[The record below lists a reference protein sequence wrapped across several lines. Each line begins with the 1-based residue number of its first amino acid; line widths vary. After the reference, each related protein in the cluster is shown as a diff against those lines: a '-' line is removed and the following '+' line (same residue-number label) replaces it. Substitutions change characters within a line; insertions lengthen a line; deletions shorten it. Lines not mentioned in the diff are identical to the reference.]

1 MAANETQEKKVRV
14 GLMGKM
20 GMTAKITIIT
30 VILVVAALLTALF
43 VNKSAYTSRIQN
55 MVKNDMLAVAD
66 AFGQAADNALSHA
79 TENLTAEEWGAL
91 VGKAI
96 IPNDSSG
103 YIYVVGEDGTM
114 LYHPTADK
122 IGQPVENA
130 GVKGLVSQMASGTY
144 PAPNVMEYEYKGAM
158 KYAGFYITSV
168 NGYHNIVVVSADLE
182 KITKETSA
190 IPTIV
195 IIVVIVVPII
205 IALVSILLI
214 RAVLKPILK
223 LNDSL
228 ERVSNLDFTED
239 PELLK
244 YVNWTNE
251 TGQLARNTVTMCDKI
266 DNITKGIKEA
276 VDQIVNSSE
285 SLKLSVE
292 DISNA
297 SMENGQT
304 TEQMAAGMQE
314 TTATTDTIAN
324 NMSEMVD
331 KSGQVVHLADDGINV
346 SKEIYK
352 RAADGINQA
361 NSAKTRANEVLAGI
375 KKNTEEAL
383 EGAKAID
390 QINELTETIRG
401 ISDQTELL
409 SLNASIEAARAGE
422 SGRGFAVVATEI
434 GKLASESSDTVEQ
447 INGIVSEIKG
457 AVDGITKCLS
467 EVLEFAETSTKENL
481 EAMEAVSNQ
490 YNDDAAVFENNLTQ
504 MKSQMD
510 ELNSII
516 SMVDDAIAGIN
527 TTIGESANGIT
538 DVAGKTDDIVN
549 QTRTAQELIGENVSK
564 SESLQEVI
572 AKFKL

>member
-1 MAANETQEKKVRV
+1 MAKNAEAKSQRV
-14 GLMGKM
+14 GLMGRL
-20 GMTAKITIIT
+20 GMTAKVTIIT
-30 VILVVAALLTALF
+30 ILLVVVSLLAAVL
-43 VNKSAYTSRIQN
+43 VNKIAYTSRIQD

-66 AFGQAADNALSHA
+66 AFGQAADNELSR
-79 TENLTAEEWGAL
+79 TDGENLTSEEWGAL

-96 IPNDSSG
+96 VPNDSAG

-114 LYHPTADK
+114 LYHPTAEK

-130 GVKGLVSQMASGTY
+130 GVKSLVAQMGSGTY
-144 PAPNVMEYEYKGAM
+144 PSPNVMEYEYKGTM
-158 KYAGFYITSV
+158 KYAGFYITSA
-168 NGYHNIVVVSADLE
+168 NGLHNIIVVSADLE
-182 KITKETSA
+182 KITKEISA
-190 IPTIV
+190 IPTSVILVIIILPIV
-195 IIVVIVVPII
+195 IALITII
-205 IALVSILLI
+205 LI
-214 RAVLKPILK
+214 RSVLKPILH

-228 ERVSNLDFTED
+228 ERVANLDFTDD
-239 PELLK
+239 PALQK
-244 YVNWTNE
+244 YANWRNE
-251 TGQLARNTVTMCDKI
+251 TGELVRHTITMCEKIDKI
-266 DNITKGIKEA
+266 TMGIKEA
-276 VDQIVNSSE
+276 VDQIVDSSE
-285 SLKLSVE
+285 SLKVSVS
-292 DISNA
+292 DISSA
-297 SMENGQT
+297 SMENSQT

-352 RAADGINQA
+352 RAAEGISQA
-361 NSAKTRANEVLAGI
+361 ENAKNHANEVLANI
-375 KKNTEEAL
+375 KRNTEEAL

-457 AVDGITKCLS
+457 AVDGMTKCLG

-516 SMVDDAIAGIN
+516 SVVDDAIAGIN
-527 TTIGESANGIT
+527 TTIGESANGIS
-538 DVAGKTDDIVN
+538 DMAGKTDDIVN
-549 QTRTAQELIGENVSK
+549 QTRTAQDLITESVSRSEN
-564 SESLQEVI
+564 LQEVI
-572 AKFKL
+572 SRFKL

>member
-205 IALVSILLI
+205 IALISILLI

-228 ERVSNLDFTED
+228 ERVSNLDFTKD

-434 GKLASESSDTVEQ
+434 GKLASESSATVEQ

-572 AKFKL
+572 SKFKL

>member
-1 MAANETQEKKVRV
+1 MAKNDGTKSQRV
-14 GLMGKM
+14 GLMGRL
-20 GMTAKITIIT
+20 GMTAKVTIITII
-30 VILVVAALLTALF
+30 LVVVSLLAAVL
-43 VNKSAYTSRIQN
+43 VNKIAYTSRIQN

-66 AFGQAADNALSHA
+66 AFGQAADNELSR
-79 TENLTAEEWGAL
+79 TGGENLTSEEWGAL

-96 IPNDSSG
+96 VPNDSAG

-114 LYHPTADK
+114 LYHPTAEK

-130 GVKGLVSQMASGTY
+130 GVKGLVAQMGSGTY
-144 PAPNVMEYEYKGAM
+144 PSPNVMEYEYKGAM
-158 KYAGFYITSV
+158 KYAGFYITSA
-168 NGYHNIVVVSADLE
+168 NGLHNIIVVSADLE
-182 KITKETSA
+182 KITKEISA
-190 IPTIV
+190 IPTSVILVIIILPIV
-195 IIVVIVVPII
+195 IALITII
-205 IALVSILLI
+205 LI
-214 RAVLKPILK
+214 RSVLKPILH
-223 LNDSL
+223 LNESL
-228 ERVSNLDFTED
+228 ERVANLDFTDD
-239 PELLK
+239 PALQR
-244 YVNWTNE
+244 YANWTNE
-251 TGQLARNTVTMCDKI
+251 TGELVRHTITMCEKI
-266 DNITKGIKEA
+266 DNITMGIKEA
-276 VDQIVNSSE
+276 VDQIVDSSE
-285 SLKLSVE
+285 SLKVSVS
-292 DISNA
+292 DISSA
-297 SMENGQT
+297 SMENSQT

-352 RAADGINQA
+352 RAAEGISQA
-361 NSAKTRANEVLAGI
+361 ENAKNHANEVLANI
-375 KKNTEEAL
+375 KRNTEEAL

-457 AVDGITKCLS
+457 AVDGMTKCLG

-504 MKSQMD
+504 MKTQMD

-516 SMVDDAIAGIN
+516 SVVDDAIAGIN
-527 TTIGESANGIT
+527 TTIGESANGIS
-538 DVAGKTDDIVN
+538 DMAGKTDDIVN
-549 QTRTAQELIGENVSK
+549 QTRTAQDLI
-564 SESLQEVI
+564 SESVSRSENLQEVI
-572 AKFKL
+572 SRFKL